1 MNYGKE
7 FKEAEGL
14 GLKKE
19 ASLYKKRFIEN
30 ELLSCIKISAPEIIN
45 LIYRNYDPEEEVL
58 VLYDDGY
65 QDSLD
70 VSGMDLHTILIKVV
84 HNLKI

>member
-19 ASLYKKRFIEN
+19 ASLYKKRFVEN
-30 ELLSCIKISAPEIIN
+30 ELLRCINVSSPEIVN
-45 LIYRNYDPEEEVL
+45 LTYTNYDQEEEIL

-65 QDSLD
+65 EDYLD
-70 VSGMDLHTILIKVV
+70 VSGMDLHTILIKIV